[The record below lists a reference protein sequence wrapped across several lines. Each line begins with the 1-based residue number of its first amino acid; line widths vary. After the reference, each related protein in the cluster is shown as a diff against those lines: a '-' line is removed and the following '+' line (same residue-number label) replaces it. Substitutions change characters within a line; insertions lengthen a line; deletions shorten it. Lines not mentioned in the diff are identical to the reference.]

1 MMDWFAKE
9 VPMANAT
16 PQSYAN
22 HARLDP
28 GFHFVLIPLIF
39 AAVILSIISLVQHPG
54 LHSTLWLLLAI
65 ALLLTAGKAR
75 SYALKAQDRVIR
87 LEERLRLSILL
98 PEGARPRIAELTEP
112 QLIALRFA
120 PDAELPPLAIRALN
134 EGLTNKQI
142 KASIQSWRADT
153 FRV

>member
-1 MMDWFAKE
+1 
-9 VPMANAT
+9 MANAT

-22 HARLDP
+22 HSRLDP
-28 GFHFVLIPLIF
+28 GFHFVLIPLVVV
-39 AAVILSIISLVQHPG
+39 AVILSVNSLVRHPG
-54 LHSTLWLLLAI
+54 LHSTLWLVLAI

-75 SYALKAQDRVIR
+75 SYALKVQDRVIR
-87 LEERLRLSILL
+87 LEERLRLSSLL
-98 PEGARPRIAELTEP
+98 PEAAKPRIAELTEP

-120 PDAELPPLAIRALN
+120 SDAELPALAMRALN

-142 KASIQSWRADT
+142 KTAIQGWRADT